1 MGSSSA
7 PVTTT
12 ERITSIDTL
21 RGIAILG
28 ILVINI
34 QSFSMP
40 SVARWNPSQF
50 GDFTGL
56 NYVVWLFSHLFFE
69 GKFIALFAFLF
80 GAGVLL
86 FMRHKEDGDRSA
98 IRLHYRRTF
107 WLLAIGL
114 VHAYVFWDGDILVSY
129 ALCASVVV
137 WARHWSTEKIIAVGI
152 VLYAVPFL
160 VDFDQSLSLNMG
172 QQISYWTA
180 TESDYAF
187 QVQSLQGSWLT
198 QMDYRVPRS
207 YANQT
212 YSFVTM
218 RIWNYCGMMLF
229 GMGLFKWGLL
239 SNSLSTSKYRQVA
252 VLSTTL
258 GLGTTLTGLGL
269 LYYFD
274 WSGGAGVVWPLFNY
288 WGAPILAIGYASL
301 VMLWCRSKIAT
312 GVVSA
317 LSAVGRTALSNYLLQ
332 TLIATTVFYG
342 HGFGLF
348 AQVSRVEQFGLVLA
362 IWVFQIGL
370 SVLWLSRYDRGPAE
384 RAWRSLTY
392 R

>member
-1 MGSSSA
+1 MVSSSA
-7 PVTTT
+7 PVSTA
-12 ERITSIDTL
+12 ERITSLDTL

-56 NYVVWLFSHLFFE
+56 NYIVWLFSHVFFE
-69 GKFIALFAFLF
+69 GKFISLFALLF

-86 FMRHKEDGDRSA
+86 FMRHKEGGDRSA

-114 VHAYVFWDGDILVSY
+114 VHAYVFWDGDILVVY
-129 ALCASVVV
+129 ALCALVVV
-137 WARHWSTEKIIAVGI
+137 WARDWSTEKLAVVG
-152 VLYAVPFL
+152 VGLFAVPFI
-160 VDFDQSLSLNMG
+160 VKFDQSLSLNMS
-172 QQISYWTA
+172 QQVGYWTA
-180 TESDYAF
+180 TESDYEF
-187 QVQSLQGSWLT
+187 HVQSLQGSWMT
-198 QMDYRVPRS
+198 QMDYRVPV
-207 YANQT
+207 AHWKQT
-212 YSFVTM
+212 HVFVNTSMWKYS
-218 RIWNYCGMMLF
+218 GMMLF
-229 GMGLFKWGLL
+229 GMALFKWGLL
-239 SNSLSTSKYRQVA
+239 SDSLSTSKYRQVA
-252 VLSTTL
+252 AWSVAV
-258 GLGTTLTGLGL
+258 GLGTILTGLGF

-274 WSGGAGVVWPLFNY
+274 WAGGAGFVWPMFNY

-301 VMLWCRSKIAT
+301 VMLWCRSSIAT
-312 GVVSA
+312 NVISA
-317 LSAVGRTALSNYLLQ
+317 LNAVGRTALSNYLLQ
-332 TLIATTVFYG
+332 TLIATTILYG

-362 IWVFQIGL
+362 IWVFQIGVT
-370 SVLWLSRYDRGPAE
+370 VLWLSRYDRGPVE
-384 RAWRSLTY
+384 WIWRSLTY